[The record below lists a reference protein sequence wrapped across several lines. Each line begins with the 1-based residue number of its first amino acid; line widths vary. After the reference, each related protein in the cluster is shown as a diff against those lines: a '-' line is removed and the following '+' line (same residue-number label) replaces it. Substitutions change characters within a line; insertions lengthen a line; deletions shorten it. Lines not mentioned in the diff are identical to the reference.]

1 MKSLIQ
7 YISQNERHSFI
18 NEYIKENMFM
28 EGGHAVEAQPIPA
41 SVCMDV
47 FNEVVEKIHNK
58 YPDLEIAALGSTGK
72 KKDDDFNG
80 DIDTAVKIDS
90 MDELKKTIDEVFPD
104 VEKSNTTY
112 KIYSIGYP
120 YDIKGKKGI
129 AQVDFMQ
136 VTDLK
141 WAEFFWHS
149 PSIRDGESNYK
160 GGAAGDLLSITI
172 SEMPVEGVENEYYED
187 GQLKKKWK
195 HTLNSEGIFSQLL
208 DYTGKTGPLMTP
220 KRPKEFQKL
229 ITKDPDGVV
238 KFIFGDAKVDIST
251 IYAAEKMWKAIH
263 DPKLFKWQEVVPA
276 IEKRYFEECQDKWGL
291 KREDFPI
298 K

>member
-1 MKSLIQ
+1 MKSIV
-7 YISQNERHSFI
+7 
-18 NEYIKENMFM
+18 EYINLML
-28 EGGHAVEAQPIPA
+28 EGGHAVEASPIPA
-41 SVCMDV
+41 SICLDV
-47 FNEVVEKIHNK
+47 FNEVVEKIHSK
-58 YPDLEIAALGSTGK
+58 YPDLEIVSLGSVGK

-80 DIDTAVKIDS
+80 DIDSAIKIDS
-90 MDELKKTIDEVFPD
+90 YEELQKVIDSVFPD
-104 VEKSNTTY
+104 VEKSKTTH

-120 YDIKGKKGI
+120 YDIKGKSGVG
-129 AQVDFMQ
+129 QVDFMW
-136 VTDLK
+136 VDDLK

-149 PSIRDGESNYK
+149 PSIKDGESKYK

-208 DYTGKTGPLMTP
+208 DYTGKTGPLKTP

-229 ITKDPDGVV
+229 LIKDPDGVV
-238 KFIFGDAKVDIST
+238 KFIFGDNDVDINTLYS
-251 IYAAEKMWKAIH
+251 AEKLWAAIH
-263 DPKLFKWQEVVPA
+263 DPKLFKWTESVPT
-276 IEKRYFEECQDKWGL
+276 IEQRYWDECKDKWDL
-291 KREDFPI
+291 KREDFPLN